1 MDTLVKDVRFGA
13 RMLLRSRGST
23 SISVLALA
31 LGIGLTTMMFSIV
44 WGAMLRGLPMERAE
58 QLVSVQRTNLS
69 EGQDRMS
76 ATLHDYEDWRAQQ
89 QSFSGMGAFYTG
101 TINVSDNDR
110 PERYDG
116 GFVSA
121 GAFDVLGVRPVI
133 GRGFTAEDDRPG
145 ADAVMLLGH
154 ATWRDRFGADPGIVG
169 RVVRANGKPAT
180 IIGVM
185 PEGFAFPNNE
195 QLWVPLARDAA
206 SVQRGEGQWVSVF
219 GRLRDGVTVDEAAVE
234 MAAIAQRL
242 ASAYPETNEGISTRV
257 EPYIRGFLGDE
268 PVTMLFTMLGAVFM
282 VLLIACA
289 NVANLLIS
297 RAAAR
302 SREVGIRTAMGA
314 SRTRVVRQFLTE
326 SLILSLAGAALGLL
340 IAMAGIR
347 LFNNAV
353 APTDPPFW
361 IDIRLDGGVLMFV
374 LAITALC
381 TFLSGAIPAWQAARA
396 NVADVLKD
404 ESRGGSSFRLGRI
417 SRALVITEIA
427 LSAGLLVGAGLIIKS
442 VTKLRTVD
450 FPFATEEVFT
460 ARIGLP
466 EADYADA
473 AAQQQF
479 FEQLLPRLE
488 QLPGIA
494 AAGLVQALPAL
505 GSMTSRFAVEGTTY
519 TEDRDYPTAS
529 TILASPGV
537 FAALDVEPRQGRSFT
552 AQDRA
557 GGMPVAIVN
566 EELVRR
572 FFSGVDPIGRRIR
585 LGASESTEEWRTIVG
600 VVPDLYAGGLSGD
613 ADQQAVYIPVAQ
625 GSARFMS
632 VVGRVNGGDAMLL
645 SQSVREAV
653 LAVDADLPIYFVQ
666 TLQQAIDDSNW
677 FYLVFGTLFMVF
689 GGAALFLAAVGLYG
703 VMSTSVRQRTRE
715 MGVRMALGA
724 QVGDVRG
731 LVMKQGLLQLA
742 IGLLLGLALAVGVS
756 SLLQMILFEVDP
768 RDPVIF
774 VVIGTVLSLTAATA
788 CMIPAVRATRVD
800 PMHALRND

>member
-1 MDTLVKDVRFGA
+1 METLVKDVRFGA
-13 RMLLRSRGST
+13 RMLMRSRGST

-44 WGAMLRGLPMERAE
+44 WGAMLRGLPMEQSD
-58 QLVSVQRTNLS
+58 QLVSIRRTNLS
-69 EGQDRMS
+69 EGQDGMS

-89 QSFSGMGAFYTG
+89 QSFSGMGAFFTG
-101 TINVSDNDR
+101 TVNVSGTDR

-116 GFVSA
+116 GFISA
-121 GAFDVLGVRPVI
+121 ETFDVLGVKPII
-133 GRGFTAEDDRPG
+133 GRGFTADDDRPG
-145 ADAVMLLGH
+145 ADPVMLLSH
-154 ATWRDRFGADPGIVG
+154 ATWRDRFGADPDIVG
-169 RVVRANGKPAT
+169 RVVRANAKPTT
-180 IIGVM
+180 IVGVM
-185 PEGFAFPNNE
+185 PEGFAFPSSE
-195 QLWVPLARDAA
+195 QLWLPLAIDAA
-206 SVQRGEGQWVSVF
+206 SLQRGEGQWVNVF
-219 GRLRDGVTVDEAAVE
+219 GRLRDDVTVDEAGAE

-242 ASAYPETNEGISTRV
+242 ATAYPETNEGISTRV
-257 EPYIRGFLGDE
+257 EPYIKGFLGDE

-302 SREVGIRTAMGA
+302 SREVGIRSAMGA
-314 SRTRVVRQFLTE
+314 SRIRVVRQFLTE
-326 SLILSLAGAALGLL
+326 SLILSLAGAALGLM

-347 LFNNAV
+347 LFNNAI

-361 IDIRLDGGVLMFV
+361 IDIRLDSGVLLFV
-374 LAITALC
+374 LAITALS

-450 FPFATEEVFT
+450 FPFATEQVFT

-466 EADYADA
+466 EAGYADA

-479 FEQLLPRLE
+479 FEQLMPRLQ
-488 QLPGIA
+488 QLPGTEG
-494 AAGLVQALPAL
+494 AGLIQALPAL
-505 GSMTSRFAVEGTTY
+505 GAPTSRFAVEGASY
-519 TEDRDYPTAS
+519 TEDRDYPSARS
-529 TILASPGV
+529 ILASPGA
-537 FAALDVEPRQGRSFT
+537 FEALDVELRQGRAFT

-557 GGMPVAIVN
+557 GGLPVAIVN
-566 EELVRR
+566 EEFVRR
-572 FFSGVDPIGRRIR
+572 YFADADPTGRRIR

-600 VVPDLYAGGLSGD
+600 VVPDMYAGGLSGD
-613 ADQQAVYIPVAQ
+613 SDQQAVYIPVAQ
-625 GSARFMS
+625 GGARFMS
-632 VVGRVNGGDAMLL
+632 VVARVRGGDPMLL
-645 SQSVREAV
+645 SQNVRDAV
-653 LAVDADLPIYFVQ
+653 LAVDADLPIYFVE
-666 TLQQAIDDSNW
+666 TLQKAINDNNW
-677 FYLVFGTLFMVF
+677 FYMVFGSLFMVF

-724 QVGDVRG
+724 QVRDVRG
-731 LVMKQGLLQLA
+731 LVMKQGLFQLA

-756 SLLQMILFEVDP
+756 SLLQMLLFEVNP
-768 RDPVIF
+768 RDPTIF
-774 VVIGTVLSLTAATA
+774 VAIGAVLTLTAATA
-788 CMIPAVRATRVD
+788 CLIPAVRATRVD
-800 PMHALRND
+800 PMHALRYD